1 MGDTQAAS
9 TGDDQTTGA
18 THGGAAHDAEAAR
31 DATYRSPDTIDI
43 AVPLRDEHAAT
54 LRLIVASL
62 GSENGLSIDEI
73 DDVKLAVSEVFTLL
87 SDDAEEV
94 GATRAHVAYTVAP
107 GSITI
112 TLHRGLDDERLVLD
126 TLAETILSSVVD
138 RHVVDN
144 TGVTLVKVADE
155 AHG

>member
-1 MGDTQAAS
+1 MQAAS
-9 TGDDQTTGA
+9 TGNDQTTG
-18 THGGAAHDAEAAR
+18 TVHGGTTDDSAMGTSSDP
-31 DATYRSPDTIDI
+31 TVDTIDI
-43 AVPLRDEHAAT
+43 AVPLRAEHAAT

-87 SDDAEEV
+87 TDDAEDV
-94 GATRAHVAYTVAP
+94 GATRAHVAYTATP
-107 GSITI
+107 GTITI

-144 TGVTLVKVADE
+144 TGVTLVKAADE

>member
-18 THGGAAHDAEAAR
+18 GDGDHTHD
-31 DATYRSPDTIDI
+31 DATGTPPARTTDTIDI

-87 SDDAEEV
+87 TDDA
-94 GATRAHVAYTVAP
+94 
-107 GSITI
+107 
-112 TLHRGLDDERLVLD
+112 D
-126 TLAETILSSVVD
+126 
-138 RHVVDN
+138 
-144 TGVTLVKVADE
+144 
-155 AHG
+155 